1 MANHG
6 TGPGI
11 QAGGMTVYYFQP
23 RAPTKNLDIVAF
35 RPGFRMIVGNPM
47 RRKDDIDPDSTASK
61 ALTFRYV
68 LNESILSSKRGGLRW
83 SPT

>member
-47 RRKDDIDPDSTASK
+47 RRKDDIDPDSTSSK
-61 ALTFRYV
+61 ALTFRYA
-68 LNESILSSKRGGLRW
+68 LTE
-83 SPT
+83 